1 MKPFMDEDFLLDT
14 ETAKTLFHSYAE
26 QMPIFDYHNH
36 LSAKEIYEDIRFEN
50 IAQAWLGHD
59 HYKWRAMRTNG
70 VEERYITGDASDE
83 EKFEKWAET
92 VPYLIG
98 NPLYHWTHLELQ
110 RYFQITKTLSPKT
123 ADEIYKTCNA
133 MLQSKE
139 MSVRKLLENSNV
151 YALCTTDDP
160 VDDLKYHRLLKESD
174 FSVKVLPAFRPDR
187 AVHIEKDGF
196 ADYIALLEEAV
207 GSSIRSVSDLS
218 AALRKRMGF
227 FHEVGARVSDHG
239 LDEMLYLSC
248 TEEEANQ
255 VFEKGLAGEPLSR
268 DELRRYKGYLL
279 TELGKEY
286 HRLGWVMQLH
296 IGPMRNNST
305 RKWKEAGADIGCDSM
320 NDGQLAQDLSRFLDA
335 LDVQNQLPKT
345 VLYCL
350 NPKDN
355 EVLAS
360 MAGNFQ
366 DGGIPGKIQFG
377 SGWWFNDQID
387 GMKRQLEAVSQ
398 MGMLSRFIGMLTDS
412 RSFLSFP
419 RHEYFRRILCN
430 KLGDLI
436 ESGQY
441 PAEIEFV
448 GKIVQDICFYN
459 AKNYI
464 ALDEA

>member
-1 MKPFMDEDFLLDT
+1 MKPFMDEDFLLET

-26 QMPIFDYHNH
+26 KMPIFDYHNH
-36 LSAKEIYEDIRFEN
+36 LSAKEIYEDICFET
-50 IAQAWLGHD
+50 IAEAWLGHD

-70 VEERYITGDASDE
+70 IEEQYITGQASDW

-110 RYFQITKTLSPKT
+110 RYFDIKQTLSPKT
-123 ADEIYKTCNA
+123 ACEIYKTCNHK
-133 MLQSKE
+133 LQSRE
-139 MSVRKLLENSNV
+139 MSVRKLLEKSNV

-160 VDDLKYHRLLKESD
+160 VDDLKYHRLLKESG
-174 FSVKVLPAFRPDR
+174 FAVKVLPAFRPDK
-187 AVHIEKDGF
+187 ALHIEKEGF
-196 ADYIALLEEAV
+196 SDYIQQLEQVSGHAIHTIAELTKALKSRIE
-207 GSSIRSVSDLS
+207 
-218 AALRKRMGF
+218 F
-227 FHEVGARVSDHG
+227 FHQAGARVSDHG
-239 LDEMLYLSC
+239 LDEMLYLPASD
-248 TEEEANQ
+248 EEAEQ
-255 VFEKGLAGEPLSR
+255 IFQKGLSGDFLTR

-279 TELGKEY
+279 TFLGKEY
-286 HRLGWVMQLH
+286 HRLGWIMQLH

-305 RKWKEAGADIGCDSM
+305 RKWKQAGADIGCDSM
-320 NDGQLAQDLSRFLDA
+320 NDGQIAQDLSRFLDG
-335 LDVQNQLPKT
+335 LDITDELPKT

-355 EVLAS
+355 EVLVS

-387 GMKRQLEAVSQ
+387 GMKRQLETLSQ

-430 KLGDLI
+430 QLGNLI
-436 ESGQY
+436 ETGQY
-441 PAEIEFV
+441 PGDIEFV

-464 ALDEA
+464 SLD

>member
-1 MKPFMDEDFLLDT
+1 MKPFMDQDFLLET

-26 QMPIFDYHNH
+26 KMPIFDYHNH
-36 LSAKEIYEDIRFEN
+36 LSAKEIYEDICFET
-50 IAQAWLGHD
+50 IAEAWLGHD

-70 VEERYITGDASDE
+70 IEEQYITGQASDW

-92 VPYLIG
+92 VLYLIG

-110 RYFQITKTLSPKT
+110 RYFDIKKTLSPKT
-123 ADEIYKTCNA
+123 ACEIYKTCNHK
-133 MLQSKE
+133 LQSRE
-139 MSVRKLLENSNV
+139 MSVRKLLEKSNV

-160 VDDLKYHRLLKESD
+160 VDDLKYHRLLKESG
-174 FSVKVLPAFRPDR
+174 FAVKVLPAFRPDK
-187 AVHIEKDGF
+187 ALHIEKEGF
-196 ADYIALLEEAV
+196 SDYIQQLEQVSGHAIHTVAELTKALKSRIE
-207 GSSIRSVSDLS
+207 
-218 AALRKRMGF
+218 F
-227 FHEVGARVSDHG
+227 FHQAGARVSDHG
-239 LDEMLYLSC
+239 LDEMLYLSASD
-248 TEEEANQ
+248 EEAEQ
-255 VFEKGLAGEPLSR
+255 IFQKGLSGDFLTR

-279 TELGKEY
+279 TFLGKEY
-286 HRLGWVMQLH
+286 HRLGWIMQLH

-305 RKWKEAGADIGCDSM
+305 RKWKQAGADIGCDSM
-320 NDGQLAQDLSRFLDA
+320 NDGQIAQDLSRFLDG
-335 LDVQNQLPKT
+335 LDITDELPKT

-355 EVLAS
+355 EVLVS

-387 GMKRQLEAVSQ
+387 GMKRQLETLSQ

-430 KLGDLI
+430 QLGNLI
-436 ESGQY
+436 ETGQY
-441 PAEIEFV
+441 PEDIEFV

-464 ALDEA
+464 SLN